1 MLAPHLFGYHTRAL
15 LLAVSMALVPAAIAQ
30 PTPPPPQPGSA
41 PIQDPQ
47 DSSSDPQQ
55 NQPSA
60 PTDNSTGQGQP
71 PAPSDNATEQDQPQ
85 PPSGS
90 TSGQGQT
97 PAPTDGTTGQGQNG
111 QGQSEQG
118 QNTQPLA
125 GVAQNGEAIDPKA
138 MEALK
143 AMGKYLA
150 SMKTLMF
157 NARIFADV
165 VLENEQKL
173 LIGGKVKYLAMPPKK
188 LRVDLTTDSITR
200 NFIHNGDKFTMI
212 APRNGYF
219 AEMQASQPTNQVLTK
234 AAKDYGIEVPFADLL
249 EWGRKPDAWAGIKE
263 GFLVNSPMIYG
274 QRTKHWA
281 FRSENLDW
289 EIWIQVGDKPLPLRI
304 STVNTRDP
312 AKPRFIATLKWMQA
326 KPEAAKEF
334 TPAIEKLKQIK
345 FKKAEPNKQEAPQ

>member
-1 MLAPHLFGYHTRAL
+1 MLAPHPFGCHARAL
-15 LLAVSMALVPAAIAQ
+15 LLAVSMVLVPAVIAQ
-30 PTPPPPQPGSA
+30 PTPPPPQPGGA
-41 PIQDPQ
+41 PVQDPQ
-47 DSSSDPQQ
+47 DSSSNPQQ
-55 NQPSA
+55 NQPPA
-60 PTDNSTGQGQP
+60 PTDNPNGQGQP
-71 PAPSDNATEQDQPQ
+71 PAPSDGTNEQGQPQ

-90 TSGQGQT
+90 T
-97 PAPTDGTTGQGQNG
+97 TGQGQDG
-111 QGQSEQG
+111 QGQSGQG

-219 AEMQASQPTNQVLTK
+219 AEMQASQPTAQVLTK
-234 AAKDYGIEVPFADLL
+234 AAKDYGIEVPLADLL

-274 QRTKHWA
+274 KRTKHWA

-334 TPAIEKLKQIK
+334 SPSTQKLKQIK

>member
-1 MLAPHLFGYHTRAL
+1 MLAPHPLGCHTRAM
-15 LLAVSMALVPAAIAQ
+15 LLAVSIALIPAVVAQ
-30 PTPPPPQPGSA
+30 PTPPPPQPGS
-41 PIQDPQ
+41 PPTQD
-47 DSSSDPQQ
+47 QQ
-55 NQPSA
+55 GGSNNP
-60 PTDNSTGQGQP
+60 PQGQP
-71 PAPSDNATEQDQPQ
+71 PAPSDN
-85 PPSGS
+85 
-90 TSGQGQT
+90 
-97 PAPTDGTTGQGQNG
+97 TTGQGQPPAPPGDTTGQGQPSSPPDTSPG
-111 QGQSEQG
+111 QGQSAQS
-118 QNTQPLA
+118 LA
-125 GVAQNGEAIDPKA
+125 GVDQNGEAIDPKA

-150 SMKTLMF
+150 SMKMLMF
-157 NARIFADV
+157 KARIFADV

-173 LIGGKVKYLAMPPKK
+173 LIGGKVRYMAMPPDK
-188 LRVDLTTDSITR
+188 LRVDMTTDSITR
-200 NFIHNGDKFTMI
+200 NFIHNGGKFTMI

-219 AEMQASQPTNQVLTK
+219 AEMEASQPTSQVLSK
-234 AAKDYGIEVPFADLL
+234 AAKEYGIEVPFADLL

-263 GFLVNSPMIYG
+263 GFLVNSPKVNG

-312 AKPRFIATLKWMQA
+312 AKPRFIATLKWMKA

-334 TPAIEKLKQIK
+334 TPATGKHKQIP